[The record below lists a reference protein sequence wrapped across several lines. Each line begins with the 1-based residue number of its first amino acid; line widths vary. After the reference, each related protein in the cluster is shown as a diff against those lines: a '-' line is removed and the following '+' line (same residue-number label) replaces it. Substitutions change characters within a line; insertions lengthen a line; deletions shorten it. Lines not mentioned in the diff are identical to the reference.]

1 MRLILSK
8 PQSITDKPFDMIVRE
23 FLETRFDGIRLYRT
37 YSDNNLRIRQ
47 VETGAIYDEAI
58 DVEGAPY
65 TYEETDERIEETPI
79 EP

>member
-1 MRLILSK
+1 
-8 PQSITDKPFDMIVRE
+8 MIVRE
-23 FLETRFDGIRLYRT
+23 FLETRSDGIRLYRT

-65 TYEETDERIEETPI
+65 TYEETDEKIEEAPI

>member
-1 MRLILSK
+1 
-8 PQSITDKPFDMIVRE
+8 MIVRE
-23 FLETRFDGIRLYRT
+23 FLETRSDGILLYRT

-58 DVEGAPY
+58 DVETAPY
-65 TYEETDERIEETPI
+65 TYEETDEKIEEAPI